1 MAGFDT
7 SGHTATWVL
16 FLVSQ
21 HPEARLSP
29 EQWGSKR
36 VLWCQAWLCSDRT
49 SHAAIIKQGGVA
61 SGVGNL

>member
-36 VLWCQAWLCSDRT
+36 VLWVPS
-49 SHAAIIKQGGVA
+49 VA
-61 SGVGNL
+61 LQ